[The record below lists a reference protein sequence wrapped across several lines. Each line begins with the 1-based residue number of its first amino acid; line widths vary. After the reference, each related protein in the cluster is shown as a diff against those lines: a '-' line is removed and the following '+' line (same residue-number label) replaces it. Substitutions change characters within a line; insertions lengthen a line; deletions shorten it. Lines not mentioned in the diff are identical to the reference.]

1 MRMVDNKIKMVGKIG
16 SMALIRPRDMD
27 IDYNIM
33 SRVGEELA
41 PGMIWVSSGA
51 TEIGRLDYIK
61 RRGCE
66 LTGNVEQVKADY
78 AAEGQAIL
86 MENYRRF
93 IPPGIAIRQLL
104 VEHTHF
110 NDPVKRKHI
119 QNFLLRAPEQGVVPI
134 VNYNDP
140 VSFDENVKVELEML
154 RRRGEHVV
162 ECIDNDETAAVI
174 CNLVK
179 APLLVILTSVDGIY
193 KTPKDR
199 STLINEIT
207 GKNPRDLKKNIQAT
221 LRSCKGA
228 SRLGAGGAF
237 AKLSYIITPAMEGTH
252 VIIGHARHR
261 ISDLVN
267 GRVPCTHIGMNL

>member
-1 MRMVDNKIKMVGKIG
+1 MDNKIKMVGKIG

-33 SRVGEELA
+33 SRLGEELE

-66 LTGNVEQVKADY
+66 LTGDPELVKADY
-78 AAEGQAIL
+78 AAQGQAIL

-93 IPPGIAIRQLL
+93 IPPGIAVRQLL

-110 NDPVKRKHI
+110 NDPLKRKHI
-119 QNFLLRAPEQGVVPI
+119 RNFLLRAPEQGVVPI

-140 VSFDENVKVELEML
+140 VSFDEIVKVELDVL
-154 RRRGEHVV
+154 RRKEKRVV

-174 CNLVK
+174 SHLVK
-179 APLLVILTSVDGIY
+179 SPLLVILTSVDGIY
-193 KTPKDR
+193 RVPNDP
-199 STLINEIT
+199 STLIHEIT

-237 AKLSYIITPAMEGTH
+237 AKLSYIIPSAMEGTH

-267 GRVPCTHIGMNL
+267 GRVPCTHIGLEL